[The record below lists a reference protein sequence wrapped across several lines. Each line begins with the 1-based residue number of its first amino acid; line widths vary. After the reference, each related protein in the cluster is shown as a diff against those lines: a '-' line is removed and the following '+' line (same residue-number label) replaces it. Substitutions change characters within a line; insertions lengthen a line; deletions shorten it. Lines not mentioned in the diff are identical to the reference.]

1 MVAPETAG
9 RWRHTRGARRE
20 KKLSTT
26 RRVRKREAPL
36 RAGPNHSRAGG
47 NQMNLLGRVLSS
59 QSMPGGGAA
68 GRRWSRMEVPY
79 PRGISMVLA
88 GSTFVCPPHPPLAHP
103 RAISQRFNTRERLT
117 DLLPANSPPLV
128 TGATAGE
135 GDSPPP
141 ELVLRTSIIFLGE
154 LQCPAAW
161 PHCALSGPRRLPP
174 PSCFWVVSM
183 P

>member
-1 MVAPETAG
+1 MVAPETAV
-9 RWRHTRGARRE
+9 RWRHTRGTRRE
-20 KKLSTT
+20 KRLSTT
-26 RRVRKREAPL
+26 RRVGKRVAPL

-103 RAISQRFNTRERLT
+103 RAISQRFRIRERHT
-117 DLLPANSPPLV
+117 DLLPAYSPPLV

-135 GDSPPP
+135 GDSPPQSSCCGRQYFFWEKFSAP
-141 ELVLRTSIIFLGE
+141 PHGRTA
-154 LQCPAAW
+154 P
-161 PHCALSGPRRLPP
+161 SGPRRLPP
-174 PSCFWVVSM
+174 PSRLWVVSM